1 MILASLWHY
10 GTNNIVYCMPRSFL
24 VQCQGRKGHHSRER
38 EKRLAYGR
46 KYYWHHPAYPMTLVY
61 FFFNQI
67 VYMTVEGALKEA
79 RAEIEGPEK
88 NTILFIPNVI
98 PIIFSRSI
106 SRIIQIIEEWKR
118 QNDFYAIIFFN
129 INISFFISPGR
140 HL

>member
-1 MILASLWHY
+1 
-10 GTNNIVYCMPRSFL
+10 MP
-24 VQCQGRKGHHSRER
+24 R
-38 EKRLAYGR
+38 EKRASFERTRKEVGIWEKILLA
-46 KYYWHHPAYPMTLVY
+46 PSSLPNDASIY

-106 SRIIQIIEEWKR
+106 SRIIQIIEE
-118 QNDFYAIIFFN
+118 
-129 INISFFISPGR
+129 
-140 HL
+140 